1 MDNNASI
8 ESLSIEIEGTS
19 RDAASSVN
27 TLIESLNRL
36 KNSLQNAINSSK
48 NFKELKSNIGS
59 ATSRVSALKSAKA
72 TAKSSYGS
80 INEQL
85 MNEKLGLNIGSEDE
99 LKAVAKLKSRIVDV
113 NGSIEKYIT
122 QNNKLVT
129 VSKSTKDG
137 IENVKVSV
145 KDLAEQTQKSS
156 GSIGKL
162 TGFLGKGVKSLL
174 AIAGINKSWSTLSNY
189 VEEASA
195 YTEAMNLYTVTMGDN
210 AKKGLKW
217 IKEYSDALYLDPSNV
232 MQYMG
237 AFNSLAKGLGVG
249 ADNSYLMSKNLTQL
263 TYDLASF
270 KNLDIE
276 SAFKKIQSGISGKII
291 CLIRKGLRIVTNL
304 IQWNSKHVMV

>member
-36 KNSLQNAINSSK
+36 KTSLQNTINSSK
-48 NFKELKSNIGS
+48 NFKDLKSNIS
-59 ATSRVSALKSAKA
+59 DATSKVSTLKSTKS

-80 INEQL
+80 INDQL
-85 MNEKLGLNIGSEDE
+85 RNAKLGLNIGSEDE
-99 LKAVAKLKSRIVDV
+99 LKAVAQLKSRIVDV

-129 VSKSTKDG
+129 VSKRTKDG

-145 KDLAEQTQKSS
+145 KDLAEQTQESS
-156 GSIGKL
+156 GLMNKL
-162 TGFLGKGVKSLL
+162 TSFLGKGVKSLL
-174 AIAGINKSWSTLSNY
+174 AIAGVNKSWSALTNY
-189 VEEASA
+189 VEEASNYA
-195 YTEAMNLYTVTMGDN
+195 ESMNLYMVTMGEN
-210 AKKGLKW
+210 AQKGLKW

-237 AFNSLAKGLGVG
+237 AFNSLTKGLGVG
-249 ADNSYLMSKNLTQL
+249 AENSYLMSKNLTQL

-270 KNLDIE
+270 KNLDVE